1 MAFSRSQALERE
13 NAALRDQV
21 RRLEG
26 TIASLETAIAMQ
38 TAANAALT
46 KAFEEQKIALDRT
59 LASFEQLKSR
69 LFRKK
74 SEKLPP
80 PEESGG
86 GPPAPG
92 PTREET
98 LKKRRARAASRAG
111 LAIERTAVTIPP
123 AKRVCPHCIDVELRR
138 VGAGRTV
145 TLVDYE
151 PGRFVQREYELETL
165 ACSRCDHIVSA
176 EAPTRPVEGGR
187 YGPRFIAHVVVQ
199 KLLYA
204 TPHHRLEKMFADQGV
219 PMSRSTMTDLLHRAA
234 ELLEP
239 LFTRLL
245 VLIAT
250 AEVVQADETSI
261 RVQHRGK
268 LAFMW
273 TFLSEDMVAYRFS
286 ADRSGETPV
295 AVLGESLGALVVD
308 GYSGYNRVLQPRTRR
323 RVGCWA
329 HVRRKFFELRESVPE
344 ATELLELI
352 AELYRIERG
361 VRESGLAGGPAHLE
375 ARVGRSSPVLTKIFT
390 RLEHYRPLHPPRSAF
405 GMAISY
411 TLKSREAL
419 TAFLG
424 SPALP
429 LDNNRSESA
438 LRWVALGRKN
448 YLFVGND
455 EAGARIAGL
464 LSLLATCVKNGVNP
478 LDYLADVLL
487 RVHQRGATL
496 DELLPHRWKPPSPTE
511 EPTAA

>member
-1 MAFSRSQALERE
+1 VGVSRSHALELE

-26 TIASLETAIAMQ
+26 TIASLEVAIAMQ

-46 KAFEEQKIALDRT
+46 KAFEEQKVALDRT

-92 PTREET
+92 PSREDT
-98 LKKRRARAASRAG
+98 LEKRRARAATRRGIAT
-111 LAIERTAVTIPP
+111 ERTPVSVPL
-123 AKRVCPHCIDVELRR
+123 AKRVCPHCVDVELRR

-176 EAPTRPVEGGR
+176 EAPARPVEGGR

-234 ELLEP
+234 TLLEP
-239 LFTRLL
+239 VFARLL
-245 VLIAT
+245 ALIAT
-250 AEVVQADETSI
+250 ADVVQADETSI
-261 RVQHRGK
+261 RVQHRDK

-273 TFLSEDMVAYRFS
+273 TFLSEDLVAYRFS
-286 ADRSGETPV
+286 PDRSGETPV

-344 ATELLELI
+344 TTELLELI

-361 VRESGLAGGPAHLE
+361 VREGGLAGGPAHLE
-375 ARVGRSSPVLTKIFT
+375 ARVERSGPVLARIFSW
-390 RLEHYRPLHPPRSAF
+390 LELHRPLHPPRSAF
-405 GMAISY
+405 GGAISY
-411 TLKSREAL
+411 AIKNRDAL

-424 SPALP
+424 DPALP

-455 EAGARIAGL
+455 DAGGRIAGL
-464 LSLLATCVKNGVNP
+464 LSLVATCVRNEVNP

-487 RVHQRGATL
+487 RVHERGVSL
-496 DELLPHRWKPPSPTE
+496 DDLLPHRWKPPPLAE
-511 EPTAA
+511 DPAAA